1 MNSPQGPEYALLTG
15 IIDEKTFAEIQETV
29 EFCLGLVDTDCAR
42 ASDICLNVTNN
53 IYSVEGGGIFQY
65 NILKLDANAMDEQQ
79 DFIAKYLNLTEVAK
93 AIHTEG
99 VSEWSSL
106 DGTTVPN
113 PVFDAL
119 KCDVVYNN
127 SAELVPLI
135 LENATR
141 ILFYNGQLD
150 GSVWGNRQ
158 NSLCLNQFNYQG
170 TWTQL
175 PRYPWYTTFTGKPQV
190 AGYVKQSEDGMLTYL
205 VVSDSGHLVPA
216 DQPENSWQ
224 MIKTFVEDAKWH

>member
-1 MNSPQGPEYALLTG
+1 MLIFKTSKGPEYALLTG

-106 DGTTVPN
+106 DGSTVPN

-127 SAELVPLI
+127 SESRHGLLI
-135 LENATR
+135 AAHPSYTDKMKNA
-141 ILFYNGQLD
+141 L
-150 GSVWGNRQ
+150 
-158 NSLCLNQFNYQG
+158 QF
-170 TWTQL
+170 
-175 PRYPWYTTFTGKPQV
+175 
-190 AGYVKQSEDGMLTYL
+190 D
-205 VVSDSGHLVPA
+205 
-216 DQPENSWQ
+216 
-224 MIKTFVEDAKWH
+224 